1 MFCAECGCAC
11 ELTLCNMALRTA
23 FIVTLAAC
31 SHFCHVEGN
40 TTPETRRSTE
50 CIELSVP
57 LLRSTSSSWALTWL
71 CTAVAMLQ
79 TFRDEMVKVGPHWAY
94 ALETWTCPTPAALS
108 NGSCDPCGWD
118 IWWVQLDFR
127 FATVMQMNQC
137 AFNTCTALQVRK
149 LATRRLPRRIH
160 RR

>member
-1 MFCAECGCAC
+1 
-11 ELTLCNMALRTA
+11 MALLTA

-40 TTPETRRSTE
+40 TTPETCKSKAYRSLNWLCLCHDRRAG
-50 CIELSVP
+50 P
-57 LLRSTSSSWALTWL
+57 LTWV

-94 ALETWTCPTPAALS
+94 ALEGWTCPTPASLS

-118 IWWVQLDFR
+118 VWWVQLDLR
-127 FATVMQMNQC
+127 FAAVRQINRC
-137 AFNTCTALQVRK
+137 GCNTCTALQVRK
-149 LATRRLPRRIH
+149 LAARRLPRRIH